1 MRFYEFNKPVFE
13 DYVAI
18 THANVTMWRHVNP
31 IKWRSKE
38 NNNNKHNSAS
48 KNKKNSRVKKASR
61 LK

>member
-38 NNNNKHNSAS
+38 KHNKHNSAN
-48 KNKKNSRVKKASR
+48 KNKKDSSVKKASR